1 MKRAALAAVLAFFS
15 LSAMSAI
22 KAEPVSELRP
32 PRPEMPP
39 PPITQRS
46 AAWVFGGIGAAIV
59 LASLCWPRRKPPAP
73 PPPRPFGV
81 AHEKF
86 AALRADGAR
95 ATPAAVSAIVRQY
108 AGAAFALAGG
118 GLTSEEI
125 VSGLVTRRAC
135 PAELTNAVWHF
146 LSDCDR
152 AEFSPLHETA
162 EASVLI
168 TNASKLVDDLE
179 AARAKAART
188 L

>member
-1 MKRAALAAVLAFFS
+1 MKRAVLAAALALFP
-15 LSAMSAI
+15 LTAMGAI
-22 KAEPVSELRP
+22 TAEPVSDLRP

-39 PPITQRS
+39 PPITERRD
-46 AAWVFGGIGAAIV
+46 AWVLGGIGAVIILV
-59 LASLCWPRRKPPAP
+59 SICWPRRKPPV
-73 PPPRPFGV
+73 PPPRPYAV

-86 AALRADGAR
+86 DALRASAAAD
-95 ATPAAVSAIVRQY
+95 PAAVSSVVRQY
-108 AGAAFALAGG
+108 ASAAFSLTGG
-118 GLTSEEI
+118 GLTSEEV

-152 AEFSPLHETA
+152 AEFSPIRESADGPTLL
-162 EASVLI
+162 AS
-168 TNASKLVDDLE
+168 ASKLVDELE